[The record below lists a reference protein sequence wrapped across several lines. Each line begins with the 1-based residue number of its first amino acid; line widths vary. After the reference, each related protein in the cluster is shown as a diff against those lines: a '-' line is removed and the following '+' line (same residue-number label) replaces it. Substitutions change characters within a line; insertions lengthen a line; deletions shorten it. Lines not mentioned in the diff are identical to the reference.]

1 MKFQLKALAAALV
14 LVAALPAHAITDT
27 ALSGNSSLVLA
38 VYDTGRNISALFDL
52 GKNYSDFTIA
62 GTTPNS
68 GVTAEGTSFAW
79 NVAAGDYAQAWS
91 LFGSTTNAVY
101 AVVAM
106 DNAGSGAGARGLIST
121 YSAIVN
127 NPTSGQLQTIAQNFD
142 SYVGG
147 NALDSNVTYQ
157 NHGTLLSPTGIA
169 NGASVSSTGSSYA
182 PNYFGAGKNFNLGP
196 VAVGTVGSDLSVF
209 QYTATTSF
217 APPTFTAFGNGAKF
231 NLSSAGTLT
240 YSTNPIITNVPEAD
254 TWAMMLLGLSVMGAV
269 ARRKQ
274 A

>member
-14 LVAALPAHAITDT
+14 LAAALPAHAITDT
-27 ALSGNSSLVLA
+27 ALSGNGSLVLA

-68 GVTAEGTSFAW
+68 GVTAEGTSFSW
-79 NVAAGDYAQAWS
+79 NLSAGDYATAWS

-101 AVVAM
+101 AVGAQ
-106 DNAGSGAGARGLIST
+106 DNAGSGAGGRGLIST
-121 YSAIVN
+121 YSTSTIAT
-127 NPTSGQLQTIAQNFD
+127 NPTTGQLQTIAQAWD

-147 NALDSNVTYQ
+147 NAVPSNVTYQ
-157 NHGTLLSPTGIA
+157 NHTDVA
-169 NGASVSSTGSSYA
+169 NGASVSSAGSSYA
-182 PNYFGAGKNFNLGP
+182 PSYYFRDKNQNQGPTAAGA
-196 VAVGTVGSDLSVF
+196 VGSDLNVF
-209 QYTATTSF
+209 QYTAAATSF
-217 APPTFTAFGNGAKF
+217 VAPTFTAFGNGAKF
-231 NLSSAGTLT
+231 NLSSTGALT